1 MFEDWTNCQV
11 CEYNPT
17 GDKCELFGRVIG
29 MHGCSSGVERK
40 PRNNFE
46 RVKQM
51 TMDELAMFISGAESE
66 GRAYGP
72 KGKNAWLKWLNA
84 EVE

>member
-1 MFEDWTNCQV
+1 MLNCQN
-11 CEYNPT
+11 CEHNPT
-17 GDKCELFGRVIG
+17 GERCELFGRVIW

-46 RVKQM
+46 RLKLM
-51 TMDELAMFISGAESE
+51 TMDELATFINGAESE

-72 KGKNAWLKWLNA
+72 KGKVAWLKWLNA